1 MIVAD
6 SVRFR
11 FFNDVTVGL
20 VFGKGVL
27 GFFSMASLEPGLVHG
42 WKRHKKA

>member
-20 VFGKGVL
+20 VL